1 SKELNSREN
10 NESIDATQHENQSGI
25 KSSLFRPLRKLYIHL
40 SNSLFRKMLWNILLL
55 ALSWSLGQGIFFI
68 QISITT
74 LAATSFTN
82 WYLATIP
89 IGSMLFVATVWSVFL
104 PRVILHCGYRPPF
117 YFGALMGMIGAG
129 LCIVATWFKLYWLLI
144 VSATFIGGQVPCT
157 FYYRLAGLQ
166 FSTQEFASKAIA
178 MVTAGGCLSAFIGPE
193 IAKLMINALPK
204 QYSGAYLAALC
215 ECAVLLFIIRIIQF
229 PDVKRTHNSIESISL
244 PTSMDTNLSSNGRS
258 ILTIVRQRTFVIAAF
273 GGFVS
278 WSAMGIQMSS
288 AALAMIGSGHTFT
301 QVITAVE
308 YHILGMFLPSFFTG
322 TLCNWFGS
330 RLVML
335 TGLLI
340 QFVGTFL
347 FQCGF
352 EIIYFDMGLIIVGIG
367 WNLGYVGSSVLFT
380 KSYCPEEKMKAHSLY
395 EAILMF
401 SISISFF
408 SSAFAEQFL
417 GWKTLTGMLIR
428 IYMAAAVLIVAVDTA
443 FVFYKTKN
451 IRIEITCNDKQVKTQ
466 ELNIQVCSE
475 LHVR

>member
-1 SKELNSREN
+1 
-10 NESIDATQHENQSGI
+10 
-25 KSSLFRPLRKLYIHL
+25 
-40 SNSLFRKMLWNILLL
+40 MLWNILLL

-74 LAATSFTN
+74 LATTSFTN

-89 IGSMLFVATVWSVFL
+89 IGSMLFVATIWSVFL
-104 PRVILHCGYRPPF
+104 PRVIARYGYRPPF

-129 LCIVATWFKLYWLLI
+129 LCIVAAWFKLYWLLV

-193 IAKLMINALPK
+193 IAKLMINVLPK
-204 QYSGAYLAALC
+204 QYSGAYLAAL
-215 ECAVLLFIIRIIQF
+215 
-229 PDVKRTHNSIESISL
+229 ESTSL
-244 PTSMDTNLSSNGRS
+244 PTTMDRNLSSSGRS
-258 ILTIVRQRTFVIAAF
+258 IFTIVGQRTFVIAAL

-278 WSAMGIQMSS
+278 WSAMGIQMSA
-288 AALAMIGSGHTFT
+288 AALAMIGSGHTFP

-308 YHILGMFLPSFFTG
+308 YHILGMFVPPFFTG

-352 EIIYFDMGLIIVGIG
+352 EIIYFDMGLIVVGIG
-367 WNLGYVGSSVLFT
+367 WNLGYVGSSILFT
-380 KSYCPEEKMKAHSLY
+380 KSYSPEEKTKTHSLY

-428 IYMAAAVLIVAVDTA
+428 IYLAAAVLIVVVDTA
-443 FVFYKTKN
+443 FVFYKTKDL
-451 IRIEITCNDKQVKTQ
+451 RIEITDNNKQVKTL
-466 ELNIQVCSE
+466 ELNIQAGSE